1 MFSRFIVHRTAPEG
15 VSLQA
20 KLDCELLRL
29 YCHQARN
36 SSLTGLLSAAVFSML
51 ALPGENPRALAIWF
65 VSMAVLYVLR
75 FLWIW
80 TSDYKKG
87 DATLLGRM
95 APFIDAQVFVASIG
109 WGIAA
114 WLLFEPSQ
122 GLSMH
127 MPILLVLAGVLTMS
141 APQLSARPLAGV
153 IFLIPIYIGL
163 LLRMER
169 EMPDIFILSALTTA
183 LLGVFSASLTYQH
196 HLGLRGS
203 ITTRLEKEAIFS
215 RLVEAKERAEETAGA
230 KSSFLAT
237 MSHEIRTPVN
247 GLMGMLEVLRE
258 TELTSTQINYL
269 NTASRSAE
277 ALLQLLNDILDY
289 SRIEVG
295 RLELERVPF
304 DWIAMTGEIAMMNR
318 VLASDKGI
326 AFHLD
331 IPAEGTSIVLGDPT
345 RLRQIL
351 NNLLSNALKFTH
363 EGSVSLKA
371 TIDNETPER
380 VILSL
385 SVKDTGIGIEPA
397 VQERLFQ
404 QFQQA
409 NAATTRHYGGSGL
422 GLAISQQLAHLMG
435 GNIRLQSSPGHGS
448 EFILTVPFQK
458 ASSDALKTYV
468 VNPDNKPIRY
478 RAKVLIVEDDPIS
491 QRVTVLLLK
500 SFGII
505 PTVVNNGEAAIMAE
519 ARESFDIIFMD
530 CRLPDMNGFEAARI
544 IRKRVRDTDGEDKGP
559 VIVALTGVDT
569 PEDRR
574 LARECG
580 VVDFMTKPVRKR
592 DMRLCLDRWV
602 GKQAARP

>member
-1 MFSRFIVHRTAPEG
+1 
-15 VSLQA
+15 
-20 KLDCELLRL
+20 
-29 YCHQARN
+29 
-36 SSLTGLLSAAVFSML
+36 
-51 ALPGENPRALAIWF
+51 
-65 VSMAVLYVLR
+65 
-75 FLWIW
+75 
-80 TSDYKKG
+80 
-87 DATLLGRM
+87 
-95 APFIDAQVFVASIG
+95 
-109 WGIAA
+109 
-114 WLLFEPSQ
+114 
-122 GLSMH
+122 
-127 MPILLVLAGVLTMS
+127 
-141 APQLSARPLAGV
+141 
-153 IFLIPIYIGL
+153 
-163 LLRMER
+163 
-169 EMPDIFILSALTTA
+169 
-183 LLGVFSASLTYQH
+183 
-196 HLGLRGS
+196 
-203 ITTRLEKEAIFS
+203 
-215 RLVEAKERAEETAGA
+215 
-230 KSSFLAT
+230 
-237 MSHEIRTPVN
+237 
-247 GLMGMLEVLRE
+247 
-258 TELTSTQINYL
+258 
-269 NTASRSAE
+269 
-277 ALLQLLNDILDY
+277 
-289 SRIEVG
+289 
-295 RLELERVPF
+295 
-304 DWIAMTGEIAMMNR
+304 MTGEIAMMNR